1 MNDALAEGNAFNVTE
16 QSVKAM
22 EAAYDVIC
30 LEPPTTRPPTTEPPT
45 TQPPTTKPP
54 TTQPPTSQTTG
65 SGEQDRI
72 NNFTLRVLR
81 RYKIFAQSKGAL

>member
-1 MNDALAEGNAFNVTE
+1 MNDAMGNAGNFTE

-30 LEPPTTRPPTTEPPT
+30 LEPPTTRPPTTE
-45 TQPPTTKPP
+45 PP

>member
-1 MNDALAEGNAFNVTE
+1 MNDAIGNAANVTE

-30 LEPPTTRPPTTEPPT
+30 LEPPTTRPPTTE
-45 TQPPTTKPP
+45 PP

>member
-30 LEPPTTRPPTTEPPT
+30 LEPPTTQPPTTEPPT
-45 TQPPTTKPP
+45 T
-54 TTQPPTSQTTG
+54 QTTG

-72 NNFTLRVLR
+72 NKSTYTLYRFLLKV
-81 RYKIFAQSKGAL
+81 KGLSSEKVPLL

>member
-1 MNDALAEGNAFNVTE
+1 MNDAMGNAGNFTE

-30 LEPPTTRPPTTEPPT
+30 PVPVTTGLVTTTPVT
-45 TQPPTTKPP
+45 TGPVTTGPV
-54 TTQPPTSQTTG
+54 TTGPLTTTLLTTTPLTTGPVMIG

-72 NNFTLRVLR
+72 NKST
-81 RYKIFAQSKGAL
+81 

>member
-1 MNDALAEGNAFNVTE
+1 MNDAIGNAANVTE

-30 LEPPTTRPPTTEPPT
+30 LEPPTTRPPTTEPTT
-45 TQPPTTKPP
+45 TQPPTTK
-54 TTQPPTSQTTG
+54 PPTSQTTG